1 MQSLVKVIAKKMSE
15 SQWRKIRCPLNQKE
29 KQINKNNIYIVHIL
43 YIYIYN
49 IYMYIYTI
57 FTKVIEN
64 ITTSTIALTWPQVK
78 DRDCDTVGFKKSY

>member
-29 KQINKNNIYIVHIL
+29 KQINKNNI
-43 YIYIYN
+43 
-49 IYMYIYTI
+49 YIYTI